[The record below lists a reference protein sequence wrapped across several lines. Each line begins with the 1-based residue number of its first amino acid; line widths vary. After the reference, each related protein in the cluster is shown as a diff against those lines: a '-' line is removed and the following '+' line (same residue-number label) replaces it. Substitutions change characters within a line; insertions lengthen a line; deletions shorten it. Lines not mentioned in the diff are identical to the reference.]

1 MTKTLISGARIIDG
15 SGSPAFQGSVLIED
29 DRIRA
34 VSRTPLAVADA
45 RNVDASGLALAPGF
59 IDVHAHSDLSIL
71 AEPEA
76 VGKISQ
82 GITSELSGNCGL
94 SAFPIRTVEVREHLR
109 TQHAPRQCLRL

>member
-15 SGSPAFQGSVLIED
+15 SGSPAFSGSVLIEN
-29 DRIRA
+29 DRIQAVFRA
-34 VSRTPLAVADA
+34 PLAVDDA
-45 RNVDASGLALAPGF
+45 RQVDASGLVLAPGF

-94 SAFPIRTVEVREHLR
+94 SARSEERR
-109 TQHAPRQCLRL
+109 